1 MFQAVLKRVE
11 AFRKEAHDILAIDE
25 TAKSR
30 VVILS
35 YTYSNLATLN
45 VKQYELLKDA
55 LLCVQHDLFRPAHIL
70 AWNALIDLVEDIF
83 ASDNFNK
90 LNSVRRRWNI
100 SCLDDLRDNY
110 PEYQI
115 IEACKDLNLA
125 TKGEKK
131 ILHGLLSKR
140 NLCAHPSNYNPDFN
154 QTLGYVADILSSI
167 KTLQTKPY

>member
-1 MFQAVLKRVE
+1 MFQDLLRRVE
-11 AFRKEAHDILAIDE
+11 AFRREAHEILSIDE

-35 YTYSNLATLN
+35 YTFSNLAKLN
-45 VKQYELLKDA
+45 VKQDELLRDA
-55 LLCVQHDLFRPAHIL
+55 LLCVQNDLFRPAHIL
-70 AWNALIDLVEDIF
+70 AWNALIDFVENIF
-83 ASDNFNK
+83 ASDNFSK
-90 LNSVRRRWNI
+90 LNSVRSRWNI
-100 SCLDDLRDNY
+100 SSLDDLRDNY

-154 QTLGYVADILSSI
+154 QTLGYIADILSSI
-167 KTLQTKPY
+167 RILQGKQY